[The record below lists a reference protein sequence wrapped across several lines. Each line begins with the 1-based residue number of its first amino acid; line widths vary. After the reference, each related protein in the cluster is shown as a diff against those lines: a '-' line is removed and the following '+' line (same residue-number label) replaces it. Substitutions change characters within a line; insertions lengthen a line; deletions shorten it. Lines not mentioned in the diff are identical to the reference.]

1 MAFVLLPYFW
11 QTWWFATSLAMLAL
25 GLVGAGVW
33 LGTRRRMRRK
43 MEALERQ
50 KAVEHERSRIARDIH
65 DELGS
70 HLTRITMLS
79 EPARHEP
86 DAPNAGATD
95 VRQIY
100 DIARG
105 LTRTMDE
112 IVWAVNPHHDT
123 PEGLVN
129 YLEQFALEFLGA
141 AGIRCRLDLP
151 MQLPAWPLTAETRH
165 NLFLALKE
173 ALHNAVK
180 HAGAT
185 EVRIV
190 LTLDARA
197 LTLSVEDNGRGFDP
211 ATASASGN
219 GLENMRRR
227 LEHIGGGCDIGG
239 APGQGV
245 KIIFVVPMRAAP
257 AGPPPDYRAN

>member
-1 MAFVLLPYFW
+1 
-11 QTWWFATSLAMLAL
+11 
-25 GLVGAGVW
+25 
-33 LGTRRRMRRK
+33 
-43 MEALERQ
+43 LERQ
-50 KAVEHERSRIARDIH
+50 RAIERERSRIARDIH

-79 EPARHEP
+79 EPARHELGT
-86 DAPNAGATD
+86 PNPGATD

-100 DIARG
+100 DIARA

-112 IVWAVNPHHDT
+112 IVWAVNPQHDT
-123 PEGLVN
+123 PEGLAN

-173 ALHNAVK
+173 ALHNVVK

-197 LTLSVEDNGRGFDP
+197 LTLSVEDNGHGFDP
-211 ATASASGN
+211 ATAGATGN

-227 LEHIGGGCDIGG
+227 LEHIGGGCEIGS

-245 KIIFVVPMRAAP
+245 KIVFIVPRRDAP
-257 AGPPPDYRAN
+257 TGAPPDYRAN

>member
-1 MAFVLLPYFW
+1 
-11 QTWWFATSLAMLAL
+11 
-25 GLVGAGVW
+25 
-33 LGTRRRMRRK
+33 MRRK

-79 EPARHEP
+79 EPARHEA
-86 DAPNAGATD
+86 DTSNSGSND

-112 IVWAVNPHHDT
+112 IVWAVTPHHDT
-123 PEGLVN
+123 PEGLAN

-141 AGIRCRLDLP
+141 AGVRCRLDLP
-151 MQLPAWPLTAETRH
+151 MQLPTWPLTAETRH

-173 ALHNAVK
+173 ALHNVVK

-190 LTLDARA
+190 LTLDGRA

-211 ATASASGN
+211 ASARAAGD
-219 GLENMRRR
+219 GLDNMRRR
-227 LEHIGGGCDIGG
+227 LEQIGGDCEIGS
-239 APGQGV
+239 ATGQGV
-245 KIIFVVPMRAAP
+245 KIIFVVPMREAP
-257 AGPPPDYRAN
+257 KGAPLDYRAN